1 MIRIRVIPAHSCSAI
16 TNMEHFKWTQI
27 LGDVVPVTTSN
38 TCKTGIMV
46 MMPALAVTR
55 THSHGF
61 SRSRRILL
69 PLTCRWEMHHGPVPA
84 SLLQSFHCWDQNAQV
99 GYRGL
104 AQAGGSVN
112 HRMAW
117 VVKDLEGHLA
127 SMPLLWAECKV
138 LAVSERIQRRAKK
151 CSKGWDTSPTGT
163 G

>member
-16 TNMEHFKWTQI
+16 TNTQHFKWTQI
-27 LGDVVPVTTSN
+27 SGDVVPVTTSN

-46 MMPALAVTR
+46 MMPALAVTC

-69 PLTCRWEMHHGPVPA
+69 PLTRRWEMHHGPVPA
-84 SLLQSFHCWDQNAQV
+84 SLLQSFHCWDQTTFELENAQV

-104 AQAGGSVN
+104 AQAYESVN

-117 VVKDLEGHLA
+117 VVRDLEDHLA
-127 SMPLLWAECKV
+127 PSPCHGRVAKHLISMKENN
-138 LAVSERIQRRAKK
+138 
-151 CSKGWDTSPTGT
+151 
-163 G
+163 